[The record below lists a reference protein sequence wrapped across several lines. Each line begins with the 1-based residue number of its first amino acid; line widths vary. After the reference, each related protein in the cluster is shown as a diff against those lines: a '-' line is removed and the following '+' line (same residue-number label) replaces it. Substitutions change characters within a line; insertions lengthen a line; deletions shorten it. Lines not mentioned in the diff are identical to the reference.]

1 MQTLM
6 DKMALETEREK
17 ENLQREYN
25 DLKKKHD
32 LYVLLENW
40 TEHYENLPMQYTEN
54 FMKIS
59 SRKIL
64 IFFLFLL
71 KT

>member
-32 LYVLLENW
+32 LYVLQE
-40 TEHYENLPMQYTEN
+40 
-54 FMKIS
+54 S
-59 SRKIL
+59 
-64 IFFLFLL
+64 
-71 KT
+71 